1 MRPPPLG
8 EPGPGVV
15 VTPLLPRLAA
25 YALLFVPMGALGT
38 VLHELGHW
46 AVAEALGCPASLHY
60 GWTHLECAPLSATAS
75 TLVTLGGPVQTMVT
89 GTLGL
94 GLLWRL
100 RGQAWGGRHVIAL
113 LMALFWSREV
123 FNAAAYV
130 VFQLGGMVPAER
142 LVQGDELLLGLALGG
157 PPELVLA
164 VTGLVGVVA
173 VLWVALEV
181 PRAERVPLVVG
192 GGVGSLLGFALWMSF
207 LGPILLP

>member
-1 MRPPPLG
+1 M
-8 EPGPGVV
+8 
-15 VTPLLPRLAA
+15 TPLLPRLAA

-38 VLHELGHW
+38 MLHELGHW
-46 AVAEALGCPASLHY
+46 AVAEALGCPATLHY
-60 GWTHLECAPLSATAS
+60 GWTHLECAPLSESAS

-100 RGQAWGGRHVIAL
+100 RGQAWGGRHLVAL

-130 VFQLGGMVPAER
+130 VFRVGGMVPAER
-142 LVQGDELLLGLALGG
+142 LVQGDELKLGLALGG

-164 VTGLVGVVA
+164 VTGLVGALA

-181 PRAERVPLVVG
+181 RRSERVPLVVG
-192 GGVGSLLGFALWMSF
+192 GGVGSLLGFALWMQIV
-207 LGPILLP
+207 GPVLLP